1 MVNSDTNDI
10 FRTFIHTCVAGFVT
24 FLAVI
29 SLVTSKRD
37 KLPRFPLSEIQW
49 KVSHVSSIKRY
60 LTAEVPVMCFL
71 FFPPPSEHTTL
82 GDPSDFLE
90 TFLKMLLLSSG
101 IPYSF

>member
-24 FLAVI
+24 SLAVI

-37 KLPRFPLSEIQW
+37 KLPLSEIQW

-60 LTAEVPVMCFL
+60 LTAEVPVMCFF

-90 TFLKMLLLSSG
+90 TSLEMLLLSSG